1 MRLHKTVHVHISPPF
16 DYQRAGRITILLVY
30 VSREK
35 IFFLYSTP
43 FLRGFLLIILRIRD
57 RTATACLSTYDFFFL
72 LLLLFWVEERKKKRT
87 LYDVAWRC
95 PTRRSIRSSFMYTFT
110 PRPALLHPHLAD
122 DRCIINNSLSVYS
135 SWLCGGGG
143 DGRPLKQG
151 KNMPF
156 INFLALVIVPLE
168 RNTSQLIGG
177 EISDWW
183 MIIS

>member
-1 MRLHKTVHVHISPPF
+1 
-16 DYQRAGRITILLVY
+16 
-30 VSREK
+30 
-35 IFFLYSTP
+35 
-43 FLRGFLLIILRIRD
+43 
-57 RTATACLSTYDFFFL
+57 
-72 LLLLFWVEERKKKRT
+72 
-87 LYDVAWRC
+87 
-95 PTRRSIRSSFMYTFT
+95 MYTFT

-177 EISDWW
+177 EISD
-183 MIIS
+183 